1 MKISFEEFARRAE
14 PVDVIIHSLE
24 QALYQ
29 VTLLIDNREQLLVEN
44 DGRTFRRHSLQQV
57 REALQTMPVSSLR
70 LRHQSAYDEMIGQ
83 PLREG
88 SNALDLPLSLDQYP
102 PPRIH

>member
-1 MKISFEEFARRAE
+1 MKISFEEFAQCAE

-29 VTLLIDNREQLLVEN
+29 VTLVIDQQERLLVEN
-44 DGRTFRRHSLQQV
+44 DGKTFRRHSLQQV
-57 REALQTMPVSSLR
+57 REALQTMPVLSLR
-70 LRHQSAYDEMIGQ
+70 LRQQSAYDEMVGQ
-83 PLREG
+83 PVRES
-88 SNALDLPLSLDQYP
+88 SNALDVPLSLDPYP

>member
-1 MKISFEEFARRAE
+1 VKISFEAFSRRAE

-29 VTLLIDNREQLLVEN
+29 VTLVIDNREHLLVEN
-44 DGRTFRRHSLQQV
+44 DGKTFRRHSLQQV
-57 REALQTMPVSSLR
+57 REALQIMPVASLR
-70 LRHQSAYDEMIGQ
+70 LRQQSAYDEMIGQ
-83 PLREG
+83 PVREG
-88 SNALDLPLSLDQYP
+88 SNTLELPLSLDQYP